1 MGIMARLLGRAKLAD
16 GSGAVAK
23 ERLTFVLEYD
33 RAQLS
38 PAELAE
44 IRDEIIATISR
55 HVKVRREDVAIKLEP
70 GGRLVAEI
78 PLDRQRRRSA
88 PAGDGR

>member
-1 MGIMARLLGRAKLAD
+1 MSILRGLLGLGRPT

-23 ERLTFVLEYD
+23 DRLKFVLEYD

-38 PAELAE
+38 PLELDQ

-55 HVKVRREDVAIKLEP
+55 HVTVRREDVEIKLEP

-78 PLDRQRRRSA
+78 PLDR
-88 PAGDGR
+88 GRGTR